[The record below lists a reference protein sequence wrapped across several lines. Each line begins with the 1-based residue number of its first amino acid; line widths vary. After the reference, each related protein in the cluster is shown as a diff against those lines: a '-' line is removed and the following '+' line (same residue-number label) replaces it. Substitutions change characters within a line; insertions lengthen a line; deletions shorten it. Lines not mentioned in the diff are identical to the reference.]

1 MAADSVSHSDTASVD
16 APEPGDALEPAD
28 APDTAAAL
36 ASALALD
43 SERAVDAVAALL
55 HGKRAAVLTGAGLS
69 TDSGIPDYRGEGAP
83 SRTPMTFQTFV
94 ADARSRKRYWAGS
107 HLGWRVFHQAEPNLG
122 HRSLVQLESTG
133 AIAGV
138 ITQNVD
144 GLHTRAGSRHVVELH
159 GSLDR
164 VVCLACGQAFGRDS
178 IAARLETD
186 NPVLRDPLNI
196 RIAPDGDA
204 DVGNID
210 DFVVPACTVCGGMLK
225 PNVVFFGELVP
236 TEIFLEASALIQ
248 GADALIVAGSSL
260 FVNSGIRLVEQ
271 ARRRKL
277 PIIVIN
283 RGVTKGDG
291 RAVHK
296 LEAGTSE
303 TLAALAARLLG

>member
-1 MAADSVSHSDTASVD
+1 MPADSTRPNDSMLDDSLLPNDT
-16 APEPGDALEPAD
+16 
-28 APDTAAAL
+28 PDAAAL
-36 ASALALD
+36 ATAVALD
-43 SERAVDAVAALL
+43 SERELDAVAALL
-55 HGKRAAVLTGAGLS
+55 RGKRTVVLTGAGLS

-83 SRTPMTFQTFV
+83 TRTPMTFQTFI
-94 ADARSRKRYWAGS
+94 ADERSRKRYWAGS
-107 HLGWRVFHQAEPNLG
+107 HLGWRVFNQAEPNLG
-122 HRSLVQLESTG
+122 HRSLAQLESSG
-133 AIAGV
+133 AVAGV

-144 GLHTRAGSRHVVELH
+144 GLHTRAGSHHVVELH

-164 VVCLACGQAFGRDS
+164 VVCLTCGQAFGRDS
-178 IAARLETD
+178 IAARLEKD
-186 NPVLRDPLNI
+186 NPVLRDPESI

-210 DFVVPACTVCGGMLK
+210 DFSVPACTVCGGMLK

-236 TEIFLEASALIQ
+236 TETYLEASALIQ
-248 GADALIVAGSSL
+248 AADALIVAGSSL
-260 FVNSGIRLVEQ
+260 AVNSGIRLLEQ

-291 RAVHK
+291 RALHK

-303 TLAALAARLLG
+303 TLAALVERLLD